1 MAAMTTAGTIN
12 ATAAAALPQVP
23 GTPQVPTGDQTSK
36 ASTYVVANWSQAVS

>member
-1 MAAMTTAGTIN
+1 MTSAGTID

-23 GTPQVPTGDQTSK
+23 GTPQVPSGDQTTK